1 MKAIFSA
8 LVFAFL
14 ATTLT
19 TFAEEPKAEEKPTA
33 EARKIALADGKIELV
48 APEKWQKKQP
58 RTRIVEFEFA
68 APASEGDK
76 IDGRLTV
83 MGAAGGVD
91 ANIARWV
98 GQFVQPDGKATSD
111 VMKSEEIEAGGA
123 KIRLVDLKGT
133 YKDQAGPMAPATMRD
148 NYRMLGAIVI
158 TDDLGHY
165 FLKFYGPEKT
175 IGDHEAAFREMLG
188 TLKVNK

>member
-1 MKAIFSA
+1 MKTVFASLA
-8 LVFAFL
+8 LAFL
-14 ATTLT
+14 APTFA
-19 TFAEEPKAEEKPTA
+19 TFAEVPKAEEKPAA
-33 EARKIALADGKIELV
+33 ETRKIALADGKIELL

-68 APASEGDK
+68 ATASDGDM

-98 GQFVQPDGKATSD
+98 GQFTQPDGKATSD
-111 VMKSEEIEAGGA
+111 VMKSEDIEAGGA

-133 YKDQAGPMAPATMRD
+133 YKDQAGPMSPAVMRE

-175 IGDHEAAFREMLG
+175 IGDNEAAFREMLG
-188 TLKVNK
+188 TLKVSK

>member
-1 MKAIFSA
+1 MRTSLAFTLAVVA
-8 LVFAFL
+8 LASPAL
-14 ATTLT
+14 ADDG
-19 TFAEEPKAEEKPTA
+19 KNSEKPVA
-33 EARKIALADGKIELV
+33 ESRKIALADGKIELI

-68 APASEGDK
+68 APAVMDDK
-76 IDGRLTV
+76 IDGRLTI

-91 ANIARWV
+91 ANIERWI
-98 GQFVQPDGKATSD
+98 GQFTQPGGKSTKD
-111 VMKSEEIEAGGA
+111 VMKSEDLEAGGA

-133 YKDQAGPMAPATMRD
+133 YKDQAGPFAPAELRE

-158 TDDLGHY
+158 TEGLGHY

-175 IGDHEAAFREMLG
+175 ISENEAAFREMLG
-188 TLKVNK
+188 TLKINE